1 MGQHSHVVL
10 RNLRLLHRSGICPV
24 ELTPG
29 RPWTAVGGSWR
40 PWSAVDGHG
49 RPTLPYAPPP
59 PAPSLLC
66 SGAGLFH
73 IFLRRKTAS
82 MMIIPGSH
90 RFLFNPKL
98 LAPCSWPNENV
109 PAFGFYYLR

>member
-49 RPTLPYAPPP
+49 RPTLPYVP
-59 PAPSLLC
+59 LEDVR
-66 SGAGLFH
+66 
-73 IFLRRKTAS
+73 IFGISNGPLITHK
-82 MMIIPGSH
+82 I
-90 RFLFNPKL
+90 FQ
-98 LAPCSWPNENV
+98 
-109 PAFGFYYLR
+109 